1 MAQRKYRTA
10 RGAIVDYGAMLA
22 NNETVPALGNMNVNA
37 RGDEI
42 LPDGTITR
50 TRDQVMKEYY
60 QLNTMI
66 PQDDAIPESANT
78 AIADD
83 EFEPQEFVPLPEGT
97 ESDTVVDEEPASVG
111 TNIAEMINAS
121 TQTTSPSGSLASS
134 VADKKTVTQEVD
146 KTGFE
151 EVTGPKRL

>member
-1 MAQRKYRTA
+1 
-10 RGAIVDYGAMLA
+10 MLA

-42 LPDGTITR
+42 LPDGTITK

-83 EFEPQEFVPLPEGT
+83 DFEPQEFVPLPEGT
-97 ESDTVVDEEPASVG
+97 ESGTVVNEEETEPQKPAG
-111 TNIAEMINAS
+111 TNIAQMVAERSQDQS
-121 TQTTSPSGSLASS
+121 TPSGSLASS
-134 VADKKTVTQEVD
+134 IAGTKTVTQEVD